1 MVKMLEEEIKESDL
15 IIRNYRTSDYPATLE
30 ILTELNKKYDI
41 GFTEK
46 KWKESSGL
54 RQFKVNLKRITLVA
68 ELKST
73 GEIVSMGVIEAKK
86 DSIGNYIGYMENFA
100 TKHEYIGK
108 QVGKFLAERAIQV
121 LESWGCESVRINLG
135 YDVSEK
141 LINVFGKLG
150 FNPLLIVLEKKFNK
164 Q

>member
-1 MVKMLEEEIKESDL
+1 MSENKIKKSDI

-30 ILTELNKKYDI
+30 ILNELNKIYDI

-54 RQFKVNLKRITLVA
+54 RQFKVNLKRITLVV

-73 GEIVSMGVIEAKK
+73 GEIVAMGVIEAKR
-86 DSIGNYIGYMENFA
+86 DAIGNYIGYMDNFA
-100 TKHEYIGK
+100 TKKAYIGK
-108 QVGKFLAERAIQV
+108 QVGKYLAERAIQV

-135 YDVSEK
+135 YDVTSK
-141 LINVFGKLG
+141 LVDVFGEIG
-150 FNPLLIVLEKKFNK
+150 FKPLLTVLEKKFK
-164 Q
+164 KEK

>member
-1 MVKMLEEEIKESDL
+1 MSENEIKESDI
-15 IIRNYRTSDYPATLE
+15 IIRNYRTSDYSATLE
-30 ILTELNKKYDI
+30 ILNQLNEKYDI

-54 RQFKVNLKRITLVA
+54 RQFKVNLKRITLVG

-86 DSIGNYIGYMENFA
+86 DAIGNYIGYMDDFA
-100 TKHEYIGK
+100 TKQAYIGK
-108 QVGKFLAERAIQV
+108 HVGKFIAERAIQV

-135 YDVSEK
+135 YDVNSK
-141 LINVFGKLG
+141 LIDVFGRIG
-150 FNPLLIVLEKKFNK
+150 FKPLLIVLEKKFNK
-164 Q
+164 KE

>member
-1 MVKMLEEEIKESDL
+1 MRKMSKKEIVESDL

-30 ILTELNKKYDI
+30 ILTALNKKYDI

-68 ELKST
+68 ECKKT

-86 DSIGNYIGYMENFA
+86 DAIGNYIGYMDNFA
-100 TKHEYIGK
+100 TREEYIGK
-108 QVGKFLAERAIQV
+108 HVGKFLAERAIQV

-135 YDVSEK
+135 YDVSSK
-141 LINVFGKLG
+141 LINVFGQLG
-150 FNPLLIVLEKKFNK
+150 FNPLLVVLEKKFNK
-164 Q
+164 K